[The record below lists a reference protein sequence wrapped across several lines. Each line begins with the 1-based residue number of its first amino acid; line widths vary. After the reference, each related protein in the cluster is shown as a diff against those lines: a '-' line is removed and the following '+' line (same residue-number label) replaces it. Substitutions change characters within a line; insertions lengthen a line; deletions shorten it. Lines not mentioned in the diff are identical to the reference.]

1 MEKQYTPL
9 RRRFLKKMA
18 LITAGCFALKN
29 GEVNA
34 VTENRKSAHS
44 SDFAIFIKDL
54 LSKKTNYIGEVISV
68 TNYYA
73 NKDILERNI
82 SLFRSIP

>member
-1 MEKQYTPL
+1 
-9 RRRFLKKMA
+9 MA

-34 VTENRKSAHS
+34 VTENKKSAHS

-54 LSKKTNYIGEVISV
+54 LSKKQI
-68 TNYYA
+68 
-73 NKDILERNI
+73 ILVR
-82 SLFRSIP
+82 LFA